1 MYTWDVLF
9 WKSNRSM
16 VTLLSWVNRAGIG
29 RMATFQEV
37 DDELCADALLLSTQ
51 PSSSLNNLV
60 EEHVVE
66 PAEEHVVE
74 PVEEHVDEPDQRSPI
89 RGIVRV

>member
-1 MYTWDVLF
+1 
-9 WKSNRSM
+9 
-16 VTLLSWVNRAGIG
+16 
-29 RMATFQEV
+29 MATFQEV

-66 PAEEHVVE
+66 PAEEYVVEPAEEHVVE
-74 PVEEHVDEPDQRSPI
+74 PAEEHVDELAAGPKKPYSRRST
-89 RGIVRV
+89 RLMLKRLVTMS